1 MSFAVGDYQATVLL
15 ATGASAQVW
24 RGRRLA
30 TGAVVALKVFPA
42 DQLAAVRREAALAAA
57 VDHPHVVTVL
67 DVVADHDRVAL
78 VTEYAAGGDLADL
91 LAGRGRLTPGQTLTV
106 LIPLAAALATA
117 HERQIVHG
125 DISAGNIVFDQAGRP
140 LLADLGA
147 ARAAMESGR
156 AVQATPGDAAPELAR
171 AGVPTPAT
179 DLFSLGSVALA
190 CLTGRSAWPAD
201 DLRDVVIQAA
211 AGQWPDLPDDAAPAP
226 LVKAIRSLLEHD
238 PDRRPGAATL
248 VLDLRSA
255 GRPEPLDI
263 VVEGWDERPTATT
276 ASVSGPASAP
286 GAVPRTAA
294 DLPVSRRR
302 HGRND
307 EEEGAGE
314 SAAPRWVGTDSIHR
328 GKWEPPSGRPD
339 RPAAARARALTRTR
353 SDAAAPRGGAQPD
366 GGGRSGST
374 RLRARVR
381 SASGR
386 RSRRALR
393 ITALAAAAVVV
404 AVVAG
409 LVGLRWAASS
419 QPSPIAVQQIPP
431 LPDNT
436 AGAAPHS
443 ANPPVTSG
451 RQRPST
457 VGAPI
462 RPATAPTGSSA
473 AATQSSTGPAR
484 SRPTTRTATPP
495 AVAPT
500 TIAGS
505 TTAAASTNAASTNA
519 ASSTVG
525 TTATVPNPSA
535 TSSTAAAAV
544 RATDWTRTVQAL
556 DRARSVALVSR
567 NPAMLDAVYTR
578 NSVARSADA
587 QTIRALV
594 AKGLRVSGAEH
605 QVQSVQPITGAAGTV
620 LVRDSLPSYQVLGA
634 TGSVVG
640 RTPER
645 AASRRVMVLVDTA
658 DGYRISEV
666 RTP

>member
-67 DVVADHDRVAL
+67 DVVADHDRAAL

-156 AVQATPGDAAPELAR
+156 PVQATPGDAAPELAR

-211 AGQWPDLPDDAAPAP
+211 AGQWPDLPDDTAPAP

-263 VVEGWDERPTATT
+263 VVEGWDEGQIATT
-276 ASVSGPASAP
+276 ASVSGPASAS
-286 GAVPRTAA
+286 GAVSRTAA
-294 DLPVSRRR
+294 DRPVSRRR

-314 SAAPRWVGTDSIHR
+314 SAAPRWAGTDSIHR
-328 GKWEPPSGRPD
+328 GRWEPPSGRPD
-339 RPAAARARALTRTR
+339 RSAADRARALTRTR
-353 SDAAAPRGGAQPD
+353 SDAAAPSGGGGSD
-366 GGGRSGST
+366 GGGRNGST

-419 QPSPIAVQQIPP
+419 QPSPVAVQQIPP
-431 LPDNT
+431 LLDNT
-436 AGAAPHS
+436 AGASPHS

-451 RQRPST
+451 GQRPST

-462 RPATAPTGSSA
+462 RPATAP
-473 AATQSSTGPAR
+473 TGPAR

-495 AVAPT
+495 AVAST

-505 TTAAASTNAASTNA
+505 TSTAASTNA

-525 TTATVPNPSA
+525 TTTATLPIPSA

-567 NPAMLDAVYTR
+567 NPAMLDAVYTK

-605 QVQSVQPITGAAGTV
+605 QVQSVQPITGAVGTV